1 METNSTQTES
11 KPPLNLGLIF
21 ATNEDVKG
29 MIAIET
35 QDTFDGMTKNFH
47 PRGLF
52 SSEIFGKP
60 GSEYRNR
67 MFSFI
72 DLRVDVIHPHL
83 YNTVVK
89 VKALYGEIMAGR
101 SYAIFDEKLKD
112 FVPST
117 ILEGKTGY
125 AFFFDNY
132 PKVAFEERESRS
144 RKKNIK
150 LLYKYREKYWI
161 TRLLVIPAGLR
172 DYMVDEMGRPSED
185 ELNPLYRRVMAF
197 AFSLENFQRGQNIE
211 FLNNQRNNV
220 QQAVQAVFNHLINL
234 LKGKKGL
241 IQQHYATRSVMN
253 STRNVL
259 AAHTP
264 KVDRVGDIRSVDSN
278 QTVVGMYQF
287 LRAFIPF
294 NVKEVRERFSA
305 NVFPTSSGTAS
316 LINTKTMKREMV
328 VVGSEHH
335 DLWVTYDGL
344 EKVFASFEDHYVRH
358 QELLIDGYAM
368 ALLYDDG
375 ERVRLVFD
383 PEAMPEGY
391 SKDHLRVATLT
402 EVLYLCTRRVAHDA
416 YAFITRFPVAGY
428 GGVYPAG
435 VYLRSTMDSRIVT
448 ELREDWTYGSADDVI
463 GEFPIRNIGFF
474 DAMTPAV
481 VHLQALAADHDGD
494 TGSFTGVW
502 TTEGREEIK
511 RLLNDWSYYI
521 SSDGVMNFSF
531 ADDIAKWALLS
542 MTSKD

>member
-1 METNSTQTES
+1 MDNNPTQTET
-11 KPPLNLGLIF
+11 KAPLNLSLIF

-29 MIAIET
+29 MVAIET

-72 DLRVDVIHPHL
+72 DLNVDIIHPHL
-83 YNTVVK
+83 YATIVK
-89 VKALYGEIMAGR
+89 VKSLYGDIMAGR
-101 SYAIFDEKLKD
+101 AYAVFDEKLKD

-117 ILEGKTGY
+117 IMEGKTGY
-125 AFFFDNY
+125 AFFFDHY
-132 PKVAFEERESRS
+132 PKIAFEERESRA

-150 LLYKYREKYWI
+150 LLYKYKDKYWM

-172 DYMVDEMGRPSED
+172 DYQVDTTGKPSED

-197 AFSLENFQRGQNIE
+197 ASSLESFQRGQNTE
-211 FLNNQRNNV
+211 FLNAQRNNIQV
-220 QQAVQAVFNHLINL
+220 AVQAVFEHLINI

-259 AAHTP
+259 AAHSP
-264 KVDRVGDIRSVDSN
+264 KIDRIGDIRSVSSN

-287 LRAFIPF
+287 LRAFIP
-294 NVKEVRERFSA
+294 NCVKEVRERFSA
-305 NVFPTSSGTAS
+305 YVFPTSSGTAS

-335 DLWVTYDGL
+335 DLWVTYSGL

-358 QELLIDGYAM
+358 QELFIDGYAM
-368 ALLYDDG
+368 AMLYDDG
-375 ERVRLVFD
+375 KLVRLVFD
-383 PEAMPEGY
+383 PEEMPEGY
-391 SKDHLRVATLT
+391 DRRHLRVATLT
-402 EVLYLCTRRVAHDA
+402 EVLYLCTRRVAHNA
-416 YAFITRFPVAGY
+416 YGFVTRFPVAGY

-448 ELREDWTYGSADDVI
+448 EIRDDWTYGSTDDLI

-481 VHLQALAADHDGD
+481 VHLKAMGGDHDGD
-494 TGSFTGVW
+494 TGSFTGIW
-502 TTEGREEIK
+502 TVEGIEEVK
-511 RLLNDWSYYI
+511 RLMNDWSFYI
-521 SSDGVMNFSF
+521 SSDNVMNFSF
-531 ADDIAKWALLS
+531 ADDIANWCLLS
-542 MTSKD
+542 MTSED